1 MAEDFLVYFSE
12 LSWSSLHFIRPE
24 WLWTLLPLFVLS
36 LWRWRAKRRSG
47 SWGDYCDAEL
57 LPYLLTESSL
67 AERRWPAITL
77 YWIALL
83 TIVALAGPSWQ
94 KVPQPLFRD
103 NSSLVILL
111 DLSRSMDSADQ
122 KPSRL
127 IRARLKIQD
136 ILKLRSEGQTGLVV
150 FAGSAFVVTP
160 LTTDNATII
169 SLINSLDTAM
179 MPVQGSQPDKAIER
193 GIALMQQAGSAHGEL
208 LLLTDGVSRSTLGLQ
223 MEAAAKVVDAGYR
236 LSIIALGTVDGAPIP
251 LQEGGYLKSDRGE
264 IVIPRL
270 DSEPLQEMANR
281 GGGDFSLL
289 QVDEGDIELIL
300 KRLQG
305 ASDQTV
311 SKEIE
316 QQQEQWREEGP
327 WLLFLIIPLLAL
339 FYRRGYW
346 AIGLF
351 FILPQPQPVYALDW
365 SQTTQWFEEQNLWKN
380 KNQQALD
387 LMQQGEPV
395 EAAKLFDDPKW
406 QAAATYQS
414 GDYARATELYQQLE
428 GIEARYNLGNALAK
442 GKQYP
447 EAIAAYESVLKDA
460 PGHLDAA
467 HNLDELK
474 KLLEQ
479 QQPPSP
485 PEESEQDSSE
495 GSNGES
501 EEDKS
506 GSEEDKDGSEDQGD
520 GQSEAGESGKEGS
533 GSDQSSA
540 EDTPHQQGSGERQ
553 ENKNESSGSSSEQD
567 QGAQES
573 ATAADNSENQGA
585 SGREEAS
592 AAAEQAIEN
601 ESERGEQDESEPEPA
616 SLQAGD
622 EEEIEDGSARS
633 LSGVKERE
641 NEPPPQEVEP
651 RSADEQW
658 LRRIPDDPGGLLR
671 RKFQYQYQLESKR
684 TNRSEEA
691 W

>member
-236 LSIIALGTVDGAPIP
+236 LSIIALGTADGAPIP

-414 GDYARATELYQQLE
+414 GDYARTTELYQQLE

>member
-553 ENKNESSGSSSEQD
+553 ENKDESSGSSSEQD

-573 ATAADNSENQGA
+573 ATAADNSENQGT